1 MTDQHPKIT
10 LPAELV
16 ALMIMQTFGPLG
28 PTGLADEVELAKA
41 FASFAAMAAE
51 WGYQKHEE
59 KPSTQAE
66 KALNHFESF
75 SATFDVSGGDSD
87 LIRRALERL
96 KQLEDSN
103 D

>member
-1 MTDQHPKIT
+1 MTAQHPKIT

-51 WGYQKHEE
+51 WGYQK
-59 KPSTQAE
+59 
-66 KALNHFESF
+66 
-75 SATFDVSGGDSD
+75 ATFDVSGGDSD

-96 KQLEDSN
+96 KQLEESN